1 MLMIA
6 PLGNNS
12 ASMKF
17 LFDLFPLICFFAAYM
32 LADIFVATAAV
43 IVATVAQVGWLRLRK
58 RPIDPMLWMTL
69 AIVLVFGGLTLYL
82 NDNRFILWKPT
93 ILYWMFSAVLTV
105 SALFLRKNLIKTMYA
120 KAELHLPDFIWA
132 RLNWSWSIFF
142 ALLGVANLYV
152 AFSYSEPTWVKV
164 KTFGFTSA
172 MILFIIGQFLVI
184 SRYLPEEKS

>member
-1 MLMIA
+1 
-6 PLGNNS
+6 
-12 ASMKF
+12 MKF

-43 IVATVAQVGWLRLRK
+43 IVATVGQVGWLRLRK

-93 ILYWMFSAVLTV
+93 ILYWMFSVVLVV
-105 SALFLRKNLIKTMYA
+105 SALFLRKNLIKAMYE
-120 KAELHLPDFIWA
+120 KAELHLPDVIWA

-142 ALLGVANLYV
+142 ALLGFANLYV

-164 KTFGFTSA
+164 KTFGFTSV
-172 MILFIIGQFLVI
+172 MMLFIVGQLLI
-184 SRYLPEEKS
+184 ILRYQPAEKK